1 MQTYGKVDTMDHMM
15 KNTRMFYRSWKYWHA
30 AMLHAKRMAIVI
42 AYDIYRECTEGNLNQ
57 QWKMTKVASFFTFRD
72 KLAEQMLNYSPKH
85 RRYPGDNAMRT
96 STQQNQKKRGA
107 SSSDSSYS
115 PVARGRPPAGVT
127 PEDILD
133 ATTKPW
139 NPDGGRY
146 PRLCGDLD
154 MLIKHAK
161 TFATGKRHSKVCVWC
176 GAPSYAYCGAC
187 GVALCHQFSK
197 RGKPGDEA
205 KHCFMY
211 WHNTNHFGLAK
222 SETLDY
228 QPNKRKSDW
237 KEPST
242 VVEKRQKD
250 HIHRMLSRGSIS
262 GASSASGSNNK
273 SV

>member
-1 MQTYGKVDTMDHMM
+1 M
-15 KNTRMFYRSWKYWHA
+15 
-30 AMLHAKRMAIVI
+30 
-42 AYDIYRECTEGNLNQ
+42 
-57 QWKMTKVASFFTFRD
+57 
-72 KLAEQMLNYSPKH
+72 
-85 RRYPGDNAMRT
+85 
-96 STQQNQKKRGA
+96 
-107 SSSDSSYS
+107 
-115 PVARGRPPAGVT
+115 
-127 PEDILD
+127 D

-161 TFATGKRHSKVCVWC
+161 SFVTGNRHSKVCVWC
-176 GAPSYAYCGAC
+176 GAASYAYCGAC
-187 GVALCHQFSK
+187 GVSLCHQFSK
-197 RGKPGDEA
+197 RGRPGAEA

-211 WHNTNHFGLAK
+211 WHDINHFGLAK

-250 HIHRMLSRGSIS
+250 HINRMLSRGSTS
-262 GASSASGSNNK
+262 GASSASGSNNM